1 MKGKRLTNANEKIDF
16 KLRERKVMRVLG
28 VNGLIL
34 FGFEDRRRSI
44 LLVIAK
50 EKYGDAIDSTILA
63 N

>member
-44 LLVIAK
+44 LLVFAK